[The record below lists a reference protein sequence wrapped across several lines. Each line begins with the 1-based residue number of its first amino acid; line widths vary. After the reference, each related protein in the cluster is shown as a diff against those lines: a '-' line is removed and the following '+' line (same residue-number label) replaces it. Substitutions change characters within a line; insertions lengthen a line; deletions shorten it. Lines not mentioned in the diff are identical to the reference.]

1 MSALEQSPGVV
12 YVEVMA
18 LLYTDAIDRYLGD
31 LARRGKAERTRD
43 TYRRALEDFNET
55 LPYRTAV
62 TDIAANEVRRYLDR
76 FNHLSPATRAQKDSI
91 LRGHF
96 KWLFGEGEIKAS
108 PMERMLPPKRERD
121 EDKDVLAITADDV
134 RAMLEE
140 AKGWTEKLSLGVLAY
155 LGPRLTAAANLRVS
169 DYDPVSRRLRFF
181 EKGSKTI
188 WKPVPDA
195 LSVLLDE
202 SLLEPRSLGWKLS
215 KGRWVHRGFRPVEPD
230 DYLIPSA
237 TSHRNEKRDNRVV
250 SKAVKRVSD
259 RTGIKATPHTFR
271 AAFAVFFL
279 ERNPGELHSL
289 KELLGHRSI
298 LTTQIYLRRLN
309 RETAMESVRDLDWS
323 EVPAN
328 SGIGMEAE
336 LLTEK
341 EGFEPSIPTSLATIK
356 ASGQPDQKP
365 LLSEPESSVEPA
377 AGIGLAVPAERTSGS
392 ESNPLLDDLVGR
404 IQQTEKEQA

>member
-1 MSALEQSPGVV
+1 VSTLEQTPEVV

-43 TYRRALEDFNET
+43 TYRRTLDDFNDT
-55 LPYRTAV
+55 LPYRTVVSEV
-62 TDIAANEVRRYLDR
+62 TANDCRRYLDR

-121 EDKDVLAITADDV
+121 EDKDVTAITADDV
-134 RAMLEE
+134 RTMLEE
-140 AKGWTEKLSLGVLAY
+140 AQGWTERLSLGVLAY
-155 LGPRLTAAANLRVS
+155 MGPRLSATANLRVS
-169 DYDPVSRRLRFF
+169 DYDQTSRRLRFF

-188 WKPVPDA
+188 WKPVPTA
-195 LSVLLDE
+195 LAQLLDE
-202 SLLEPRSLGWKLS
+202 SLLEPRSLGWKLD
-215 KGRWVHRGFRPVEPD
+215 KGKWVHRGYRKVEPD

-237 TSHRNEKRDNRVV
+237 TSHRNAKRDNRVV
-250 SKAVKRVSD
+250 SKAVQRVSK

-309 RETAMESVRDLDWS
+309 RETAMERVRDLDWGS

-328 SGIGMEAE
+328 SEIGMETSFV
-336 LLTEK
+336 TEK
-341 EGFEPSIPTSLATIK
+341 EGFEPSMPPSLDQQK
-356 ASGQPDQKP
+356 ASAQP
-365 LLSEPESSVEPA
+365 
-377 AGIGLAVPAERTSGS
+377 AG
-392 ESNPLLDDLVGR
+392 NPLVDSLVER
-404 IQQTEKEQA
+404 IQNTAPDREKAS